1 MKQTYSA
8 PALQIHGTVEALTAF
23 EGDATQSDV
32 LVNSRGDVLANGSG
46 SIDACT
52 QVGGT
57 CLFQGD

>member
-8 PALQIHGTVEALTAF
+8 PALRVHGTVEALTAF

-52 QVGGT
+52 QVNGT
-57 CLFQGD
+57 CLFGD